1 MSLWDLF
8 ILGGLVMW
16 PILLCSVI
24 GVYVIIERYLVLRKA
39 KANVNQFM
47 LNLKVLLRK
56 NDIRNAIDLCDTIK
70 VPVSRILKQGILR
83 YNRGQQVIR
92 EAIENAGSEEIYKLE
107 KGLSVL
113 ATIAG
118 MAPLLGF
125 LGTVTGIIA
134 AFQSIQNAGG
144 VVNPSDLAGG
154 IWEAL
159 LTTAFGL
166 FVGIPAYFAYNYF
179 VNRIKRFVFE
189 IESTSNEFLDL
200 IQLESEDIENQTFP
214 VSSEKFE
221 PITIK

>member
-1 MSLWDLF
+1 MSLWNLF

-24 GVYVIIERYLVLRKA
+24 GIYIIIERFLVLRKA
-39 KANVNQFM
+39 RANVTQFM

-83 YNRGQQVIR
+83 YNRGHQVIS

-107 KGLSVL
+107 TGLSIL

-118 MAPLLGF
+118 IAPLLGF

-134 AFQSIQNAGG
+134 AFQTIQNAGG
-144 VVNPSDLAGG
+144 VVSPSDLAGG

-166 FVGIPAYFAYNYF
+166 FVGIPAYFFYNYF

-189 IESTSNEFLDL
+189 IESSSNEFLDL
-200 IQLESEDIENQTFP
+200 IQIDVKEELKPIP
-214 VSSEKFE
+214 GSSEKFE
-221 PITIK
+221 PINIK

>member
-1 MSLWDLF
+1 MSLWNLF
-8 ILGGLVMW
+8 LLGGIVMW

-24 GVYVIIERYLVLRKA
+24 GIYIIIERYLVLRKI

-56 NDIRNAIDLCDTIK
+56 NDIRNAIDLCDTVK

-83 YNRGQQVIR
+83 YNRGHEVIR

-107 KGLSVL
+107 AGLSIL

-118 MAPLLGF
+118 IAPLLGF

-134 AFQSIQNAGG
+134 TFQVIQNAGG

-166 FVGIPAYFAYNYF
+166 FVGIPAYFFYNYF
-179 VNRIKRFVFE
+179 VNKIKRFVFE

-200 IQLESEDIENQTFP
+200 IQLESEDPEKQTFP
-214 VSSEKFE
+214 TSAEKYQ
-221 PITIK
+221 PLTIK

>member
-1 MSLWDLF
+1 MSLWNLF

-16 PILLCSVI
+16 PILLCSII
-24 GVYVIIERYLVLRKA
+24 GIYIIIERYLVLKKA
-39 KANVNQFM
+39 QANVNQFM

-70 VPVSRILKQGILR
+70 VPVSRILRQGILR
-83 YNRGQQVIR
+83 YNRGHKVIS
-92 EAIENAGSEEIYKLE
+92 EAVENAGSEEIYNLE
-107 KGLSVL
+107 TGLSIL

-118 MAPLLGF
+118 IAPLLGF

-134 AFQSIQNAGG
+134 AFQTIQNAGG
-144 VVNPSDLAGG
+144 VVSPSDLAGG

-166 FVGIPAYFAYNYF
+166 FVGIPAYFFYNYF

-189 IESTSNEFLDL
+189 IQSASNEFLDL
-200 IQLESEDIENQTFP
+200 IQLENEDPEQQSFP
-214 VSSEKFE
+214 ASAEKFE
-221 PITIK
+221 PINIQ

>member
-56 NDIRNAIDLCDTIK
+56 NDIRNAIDLCDTVK